1 MFIKNYFTRKELT
14 LWGGSVLTILLSFL
28 LFRGDSLL
36 TLAASLIGVTSL
48 IFNAKGNPLGQLM
61 MIVFSL
67 LYGIISFSFSYFGEM
82 LTYLGMTAPM
92 AVFSMLSW
100 LRNPYEGNKSE
111 VKVNHLEAHEK
122 FSMVILTVVVTT
134 FFYFVLRYFHTSNL
148 LPSTV
153 SVMTSFLA
161 VYLTYKRS
169 SYYAVA
175 YAANDMVLV
184 FLWLMASVVNRMYL
198 SVAVC
203 FGVFLLNDIY
213 GFISWQK
220 MKERQSLCERHS
232 LFLYDLRCGIIG
244 LANRAFAKVYRVQ
257 KCAQKQDKNTMCA
270 QAC

>member
-1 MFIKNYFTRKELT
+1 MF
-14 LWGGSVLTILLSFL
+14 VLK
-28 LFRGDSLL
+28 
-36 TLAASLIGVTSL
+36 V
-48 IFNAKGNPLGQLM
+48 K
-61 MIVFSL
+61 V
-67 LYGIISFSFSYFGEM
+67 FSFSYFGEM

-111 VKVNHLEAHEK
+111 VKVNHLETHEK

-169 SYYAVA
+169 SYYAAA
-175 YAANDMVLV
+175 YAANDVVLV
-184 FLWLMASVVNRMYL
+184 FFWLMASVVNRMYL

-220 MKERQSLCERHS
+220 MKERQSL
-232 LFLYDLRCGIIG
+232 
-244 LANRAFAKVYRVQ
+244 
-257 KCAQKQDKNTMCA
+257 
-270 QAC
+270 